1 MDWTIGHRHFCSLRV
16 SGRLLFGFNLVLI
29 TELKTEHANGN
40 STPSLLVSIRVF
52 SWRHSWN
59 QNTEVLTESVDVEL
73 LSANCIRRKSRYRF
87 FRSNSS
93 IFSHVGIFS
102 IFSFWS
108 AALCGTSFRSNFPR
122 QLSLWIDCLLFC
134 SSIESV
140 ARYISHPITDYRSF
154 FVICVRKHRPKCLK
168 YRWLCIA
175 VIIVANFKKFM
186 NYLCPL
192 IAYMIR
198 LRRYTIARYVN
209 CVYRRRQCEQ
219 WQRMCLSLTRSD

>member
-122 QLSLWIDCLLFC
+122 QLSLWIARQLQMIVYCSVHLSNLLR
-134 SSIESV
+134 
-140 ARYISHPITDYRSF
+140 AISRIRSPI
-154 FVICVRKHRPKCLK
+154 
-168 YRWLCIA
+168 IA
-175 VIIVANFKKFM
+175 VFSLFV
-186 NYLCPL
+186 
-192 IAYMIR
+192 
-198 LRRYTIARYVN
+198 
-209 CVYRRRQCEQ
+209 CENIGQ
-219 WQRMCLSLTRSD
+219 TVWSIDGSASLWSL

>member
-122 QLSLWIDCLLFC
+122 QLSLWIARQLQLKWLSIVLF
-134 SSIESV
+134 I
-140 ARYISHPITDYRSF
+140 YRICCALYLASDHRLSQF
-154 FVICVRKHRPKCLK
+154 FR
-168 YRWLCIA
+168 
-175 VIIVANFKKFM
+175 
-186 NYLCPL
+186 YLC
-192 IAYMIR
+192 AK
-198 LRRYTIARYVN
+198 T
-209 CVYRRRQCEQ
+209 
-219 WQRMCLSLTRSD
+219 